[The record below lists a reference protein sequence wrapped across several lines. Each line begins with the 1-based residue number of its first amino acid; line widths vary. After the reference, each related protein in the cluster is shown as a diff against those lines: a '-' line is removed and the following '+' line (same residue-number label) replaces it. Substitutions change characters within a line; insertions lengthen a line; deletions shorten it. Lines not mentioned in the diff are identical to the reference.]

1 MRMLREFKKTITNTF
16 YLLFVLTN
24 KKSPLIVLFLGDLL
38 HLNQNLTYT
47 EKHQTGQVLR
57 KMKPIEDLVQKLSH
71 SKLKL
76 RQLLLLCHVGIVN
89 GVLPNLKK

>member
-1 MRMLREFKKTITNTF
+1 M
-16 YLLFVLTN
+16 
-24 KKSPLIVLFLGDLL
+24 FLSDLL

-47 EKHQTGQVLR
+47 EKHRTREALR

-76 RQLLLLCHVGIVN
+76 RQLLLLCHVGIVDS
-89 GVLPNLKK
+89 VLPNLKNYDFSDDCEDHNRGQ